1 MNGQNVEF
9 DRTPFSVSSIRKLD
23 CQFGQHF
30 YKDYQGKSDHT
41 RLQGS
46 RKIGCKAHIVVRTI
60 TLYPDFKLSKSE
72 TASIGP

>member
-1 MNGQNVEF
+1 M
-9 DRTPFSVSSIRKLD
+9 
-23 CQFGQHF
+23 FGQHY
-30 YKDYQGKSDHT
+30 YKDHQGISDRT